1 MPALIKYSRSSLSR
15 ELLTRIKR
23 KCLRRGAWFRSLSV
37 TERGIINLTIKCV
50 EKVRSRRLVD
60 TLNNIIA
67 KIADI
72 LESRFMKLVRSVGIP
87 LAEKAGRLA
96 QSWGNKSAHMW
107 ATDPGLARYLTVQQL
122 STRGI
127 FTLPT

>member
-1 MPALIKYSRSSLSR
+1 MTKICRKSLSR

-50 EKVRSRRLVD
+50 EKVRSRKLAD
-60 TLNNIIA
+60 TLVNIIS

-72 LESRFMKLVRSVGIP
+72 LESRFMKLVKRVGIP
-87 LAEKAGRLA
+87 LAQEASRLA
-96 QSWGNKSAHMW
+96 QSWGNKSARTW
-107 ATDPGLARYLTVQQL
+107 ATDPSLARYLTVQQL